1 MAGKRREIQV
11 QLPITDE
18 EEWEAMLATKGVS
31 VLDVYQ
37 GWCGPCKAIVSL
49 FKRLKLDI
57 GDELLHFY
65 TVEASRLPL
74 LKGFEGKCEPV
85 FLFVM
90 GGKIVDS
97 VKGVNP
103 PLLNKQILEM
113 VEEERRFYEEG
124 AQRKRIEI
132 VELYDIGDEIENF
145 MEGVISKQVEK
156 LFTIVLIRPTALT
169 AGKDNM
175 IKERIKETGY
185 LIVAEEVKILSLS
198 DAKELYDFKKD
209 QTHFSEFIEMMTSD
223 PCDALLLSEGG
234 ETVEKFNKEDF
245 YHEDIEIAKTDEE
258 DSDIRELAYRLFAF
272 FFPTVYESVKKTEKT
287 LAILRPKL
295 VEENKDAVLDE
306 IQKAGFTIAFQ
317 KQLQLTEYQITKFYR
332 LSNQHTEMPSGFI
345 EYMASGPLLALAL
358 VRENAIQHWRN
369 LMGNYDIEIAQE
381 HNPTSLRARY
391 VCPDI
396 PFNQIHGSESSEIA
410 MKELRYFFPV
420 EHTLIAIKPD
430 AVLEYKEEII
440 AKIQK
445 SGFIISAMKS
455 VELTPEMAAEF
466 YKDQKGKAHFKEL
479 VNYMSRGTSLMMILT
494 KENAVRDWRDLMGPA
509 DLELAKKSFPNSFRA
524 QFGKSILQNGLHGSS
539 SIQHARQHIRL
550 IFGEAVLDQFGIIID
565 LSTTMSTTGFL
576 HTSPST
582 QTVDSASSSTTIF
595 MQEIESSEPTQMALI
610 EESDVEVSEVAESS
624 KVVPATIASDSQAT
638 DTSTKVPHP
647 DSADLPV
654 SVSEPGSQDVESLIS
669 EPVSQ
674 DIESTSE
681 PVSQSIESPISEPVS
696 QDVESSISE
705 PVSQDMTVPIRGP
718 DELAS
723 PDESS
728 VDGSVPSESPA
739 VDASILGPDSNI
751 LDESA
756 PITST
761 DLESS
766 DVVPPV
772 STPVSADVTAPV
784 SPVSTDLTTAS
795 PESAAVTTAS
805 PESAAVTTASPESAA
820 VTAAASPESAA
831 VTAAASPESAEVT
844 APETTEVTAPETT
857 EVTAPETAE
866 VTEPETTEVT
876 EPETTEVTAPETT
889 EVTAPETA
897 EMTEPETTEVTEP
910 ETTEVTAPETT
921 EVAAPETTEVA
932 APETTEVTAPETAD
946 VTNPV
951 NGADSVS

>member
-1 MAGKRREIQV
+1 
-11 QLPITDE
+11 
-18 EEWEAMLATKGVS
+18 EAMLATKGVS

-124 AQRKRIEI
+124 AQRKRVSTFCYRLLFIEASI
-132 VELYDIGDEIENF
+132 
-145 MEGVISKQVEK
+145 
-156 LFTIVLIRPTALT
+156 IVLIICLC
-169 AGKDNM
+169 
-175 IKERIKETGY
+175 Y
-185 LIVAEEVKILSLS
+185 
-198 DAKELYDFKKD
+198 
-209 QTHFSEFIEMMTSD
+209 
-223 PCDALLLSEGG
+223 
-234 ETVEKFNKEDF
+234 
-245 YHEDIEIAKTDEE
+245 
-258 DSDIRELAYRLFAF
+258 
-272 FFPTVYESVKKTEKT
+272 
-287 LAILRPKL
+287 
-295 VEENKDAVLDE
+295 
-306 IQKAGFTIAFQ
+306 
-317 KQLQLTEYQITKFYR
+317 
-332 LSNQHTEMPSGFI
+332 
-345 EYMASGPLLALAL
+345 SGPLLALAL

-550 IFGEAVLDQFGIIID
+550 IFGEAVLDQFGIII
-565 LSTTMSTTGFL
+565 GNF
-576 HTSPST
+576 
-582 QTVDSASSSTTIF
+582 
-595 MQEIESSEPTQMALI
+595 
-610 EESDVEVSEVAESS
+610 
-624 KVVPATIASDSQAT
+624 
-638 DTSTKVPHP
+638 
-647 DSADLPV
+647 
-654 SVSEPGSQDVESLIS
+654 
-669 EPVSQ
+669 
-674 DIESTSE
+674 
-681 PVSQSIESPISEPVS
+681 
-696 QDVESSISE
+696 
-705 PVSQDMTVPIRGP
+705 
-718 DELAS
+718 
-723 PDESS
+723 
-728 VDGSVPSESPA
+728 
-739 VDASILGPDSNI
+739 
-751 LDESA
+751 
-756 PITST
+756 
-761 DLESS
+761 
-766 DVVPPV
+766 
-772 STPVSADVTAPV
+772 
-784 SPVSTDLTTAS
+784 
-795 PESAAVTTAS
+795 
-805 PESAAVTTASPESAA
+805 
-820 VTAAASPESAA
+820 
-831 VTAAASPESAEVT
+831 
-844 APETTEVTAPETT
+844 
-857 EVTAPETAE
+857 
-866 VTEPETTEVT
+866 
-876 EPETTEVTAPETT
+876 
-889 EVTAPETA
+889 
-897 EMTEPETTEVTEP
+897 
-910 ETTEVTAPETT
+910 
-921 EVAAPETTEVA
+921 
-932 APETTEVTAPETAD
+932 
-946 VTNPV
+946 
-951 NGADSVS
+951 